1 MENTFLENIKGK
13 VSEWR
18 ENGYQGG
25 FKESVN
31 ILNYVKRIGFLH
43 EPQIEALETYIYIKE
58 ILNNKPTSEIF
69 QDTFAKKSDLLRSL
83 RHYGSRQS

>member
-25 FKESVN
+25 FKESQN

-58 ILNNKPTSEIF
+58 ILENKPTSEIF
-69 QDTFAKKSDLLRSL
+69 
-83 RHYGSRQS
+83 